1 MDPANW
7 NFHTN
12 SPVRQTAGLPFSIR
26 KVTMPNKTTRERHV
40 SLPQHPASRGVHWR
54 RVIRGGLAAVT
65 ASCAVSTALAQEQ
78 APVPAAPAVLS
89 DCARIADNSK
99 RLACFDEF
107 VAGTMNRPSDV
118 AVDAP
123 PVATKS
129 PPVAPDKPATR
140 SLLDEIW
147 ETRPENKRGT
157 FVFRPHQENY
167 LLFAKYSTQ
176 PNDKPFEPLLA
187 LAPNARGLSNTE
199 LAFQLS
205 FKTKMLEDLT
215 SRHADLWFGYTQQSF
230 WQAYSKRESSPFRET
245 NYQPELML
253 VAPTG
258 FRILGM
264 DNRFINL
271 GLAHQS
277 NGQPSIL
284 SRSWNRVYL
293 QTGFE
298 RGDFTL
304 LARVWKRLSENR
316 ATDDNPDILDYMGH
330 GDLVGTWRRNGHQ
343 VSMLVRRNLHTDR
356 GAVQV
361 GWAFPL
367 VDQLKGY
374 VQVFSGYGQSLID
387 YNSFQRTLGLGVMIN
402 Y

>member
-1 MDPANW
+1 MQNKKTRRRRASIWHLRPDLSRAFGW
-7 NFHTN
+7 RRFI
-12 SPVRQTAGLPFSIR
+12 RAGLF
-26 KVTMPNKTTRERHV
+26 
-40 SLPQHPASRGVHWR
+40 
-54 RVIRGGLAAVT
+54 AALT
-65 ASCAVSTALAQEQ
+65 AALAQSAQ
-78 APVPAAPAVLS
+78 AQAPAVLA
-89 DCARIADNSK
+89 DCARIADNSQ

-107 VAGTMNRPSDV
+107 VAGTMSRPSEV
-118 AVDAP
+118 AVQAP
-123 PVATKS
+123 PVAAAN
-129 PPVAPDKPATR
+129 PPVAPDKPASR

-147 ETRPENKRGT
+147 ETRPENKRGA

-167 LLFAKYSTQ
+167 LLFAKYSTA

-205 FKTKMLEDLT
+205 FKMKLLEDLT
-215 SRHADLWFGYTQQSF
+215 SRHADLWFGYTQKSF

-264 DNRFINL
+264 DNRFVNL

-293 QTGFE
+293 QTGLE

-304 LARVWKRLSENR
+304 LARVWKRLSEER

-343 VSMLVRRNLHTDR
+343 VSLLLRRNLHTDR
-356 GAVQV
+356 GAVQL

-387 YNSFQRTLGLGVMIN
+387 YNGFQRTLGFGLMID